1 MIFTKQIID
10 ILTLVLLFV
19 SLQISTINEQKK
31 ENIFNSLITIKMQNL
46 PIIEFTEK
54 YPPPRIYHW
63 YKTKQHRIGQNKSK
77 DYVNERLANNQ
88 HAIF

>member
-1 MIFTKQIID
+1 
-10 ILTLVLLFV
+10 
-19 SLQISTINEQKK
+19 
-31 ENIFNSLITIKMQNL
+31 MQNL
-46 PIIEFTEK
+46 PVIEVTEK